1 MNPLNSAL
9 APTLLIVASEAAL
22 AAPWLAGLQAQGIE
36 AAWMDAACV
45 APQAV
50 EACQRAELP
59 HPEAWLLLEEQ
70 WLMPVLQ
77 ADQRQGRRTP
87 VLVLIA
93 PEAVD
98 RAPALLQAGAAD
110 VWSRD
115 LPMALLA
122 RRLEVQIQLRR
133 HQRALAKQLRYEA
146 AVAECA
152 RMLVGRGGLDHHLQ
166 RVVEILQTASEV
178 SRAYVFRNHHDP
190 EKGLLVSQVH
200 EACAA
205 GIEPQIHNPELQDQP
220 FASDAPNAL
229 ARLSAGEPFVGL
241 VHELPEPER
250 TLLGSQGILS
260 VLILPIFS
268 GAEFWGFIGFDDC
281 VQATHWHPD
290 EIALLRIVAET
301 TGLAIERQQ
310 AEDELYLMAVRDSLT
325 GLYNRRHLNQQLTS
339 LVSQACREQLQFSLA
354 LLDIDWFKRINDAY
368 GHPAG
373 DQVLCHFARALERG
387 CRSYDLLGR
396 YGGEEFLL
404 AILHADA
411 DQLVQRLQQLRSV
424 LQRSPVRFQ
433 GRAIPVT
440 FSAGIAG
447 SAELQHPFSADA
459 LIALADRRL
468 YAAKQQGRDRIAA
481 EAVIAPI

>member
-1 MNPLNSAL
+1 MDPACL
-9 APTLLIVASEAAL
+9 APQEPAA
-22 AAPWLAGLQAQGIE
+22 G
-36 AAWMDAACV
+36 
-45 APQAV
+45 
-50 EACQRAELP
+50 QRAELP

-93 PEAVD
+93 PEDMD

-146 AVAECA
+146 AVAACA

-166 RVVEILQTASEV
+166 RVVEILQAASEV
-178 SRAYVFRNHHDP
+178 SRAYVFRNHLDP

-241 VHELPEPER
+241 VNELPEPER
-250 TLLGSQGILS
+250 TLLHSQGILS

-373 DQVLCHFARALERG
+373 DPPRRCRPAGAAPPAAARRAAAESGALSRPCHPR
-387 CRSYDLLGR
+387 
-396 YGGEEFLL
+396 
-404 AILHADA
+404 H
-411 DQLVQRLQQLRSV
+411 
-424 LQRSPVRFQ
+424 LQRRHRGQRRAPAPLQRRRADCPGGPPSLCGQATGTRPDC
-433 GRAIPVT
+433 GR
-440 FSAGIAG
+440 GG
-447 SAELQHPFSADA
+447 
-459 LIALADRRL
+459 DRTDL
-468 YAAKQQGRDRIAA
+468 G
-481 EAVIAPI
+481 